1 MVLLVLESK
10 GLYYGARKQ
19 SQIIGMTV
27 NCPLKTQITRH
38 SRLDDYVY
46 CSVQSIHLFSS
57 DPDSSSHIML
67 SCMINIRGNMTG
79 GDAVKD

>member
-1 MVLLVLESK
+1 M
-10 GLYYGARKQ
+10 AHA
-19 SQIIGMTV
+19 TV
-27 NCPLKTQITRH
+27 SNYWYDFKLATKDPNHKELM
-38 SRLDDYVY
+38 
-46 CSVQSIHLFSS
+46 IHLFSS